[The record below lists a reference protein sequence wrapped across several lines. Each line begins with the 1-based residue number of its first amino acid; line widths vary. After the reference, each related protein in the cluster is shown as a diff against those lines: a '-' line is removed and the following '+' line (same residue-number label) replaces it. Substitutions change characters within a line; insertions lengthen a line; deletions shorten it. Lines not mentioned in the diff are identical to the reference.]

1 MIHALTA
8 ALFTT
13 VATPVSE
20 FDAWYTL
27 SLSGTQAGWQH
38 TTDQIEGERRIR
50 TSTEEMTIGRANVE
64 VTVTSQTIW
73 TEDLK
78 GHPVSMEWS
87 QLMAGSP
94 VKTTWTFHPDEIQ
107 ITVVQGDR
115 TSTSQQ
121 PAPKIPWLTPSAAE
135 ELIAIRASAGA
146 KEISWHTMLPDMG
159 TKPVRQTMIRLSDE
173 QLKVRGRV
181 MTVSK
186 WGVQIEGLP
195 VAMNTWLSSDW
206 RPVMTAMQAPFG
218 ELRATLCSREEALA
232 GSQTDA
238 PELFMSLFVKPVG
251 ELSLPASAT
260 SAVMRVST
268 ADGSP
273 LMLPTEGAQS
283 VKQTPDGSLELVVQL
298 DGRQP
303 LEGDVPEACTSS
315 SAMIAADDE
324 VVLELVRKATAD
336 LPADASAAQRAEA
349 ARAFV
354 NGWIH
359 RKGLATAFASAS
371 ETARTRKGDCSEH
384 AVLLSAMLRS
394 MKIPSRVASG
404 LVWVDGAEA
413 FGWHMWTQGVIDGAW
428 IDFDATLPSR
438 YSVGHILVATSNLED
453 GDGQRELLSLLG
465 LLGNLNIEIVR
476 VDQ

>member
-1 MIHALTA
+1 MHAITA
-8 ALFTT
+8 ALVTT
-13 VATPVSE
+13 LASPVTE

-38 TTDQIEGERRIR
+38 TTDRIEGERRIR
-50 TSTEEMTIGRANVE
+50 TSTEEMRIGRANVE
-64 VTVTSQTIW
+64 VTVTSKTTW

-78 GHPVSMEWS
+78 GRPISMEWS

-94 VKTTWTFHPDEIQ
+94 VKTTWTFHPEEIQ

-115 TSTSQQ
+115 TSTSLQ
-121 PAPKIPWLTPSAAE
+121 PAPTIPWLTPSAAE

-159 TKPVRQTMIRLSDE
+159 TQPVRQTMTRLSDDE
-173 QLKVRGRV
+173 LKVRGRV
-181 MTVSK
+181 MPVSK

-195 VAMNTWLSSDW
+195 VAMKTWLSTDW
-206 RPVMTAMQAPFG
+206 RPVMTTMQAPFG
-218 ELRATLCSREEALA
+218 ELRAMMCSQEEALA
-232 GSQTDA
+232 GSQSDA
-238 PELFMSLFVKPVG
+238 PELFMSLFIKPVG
-251 ELSLPASAT
+251 QQSLSASAT
-260 SAVMRVST
+260 NAVMRVST
-268 ADGSP
+268 NDGSP
-273 LMLPTEGAQS
+273 LLLPTVGAQS
-283 VKQTPDGSLELVVQL
+283 VTQSTDGSLELVVQL
-298 DGRQP
+298 EGRQP
-303 LEGDVPEACTSS
+303 LEGDVPGACTAS

-324 VVLELVRKATAD
+324 VVQDLVRKATAD
-336 LPADASAAQRAEA
+336 LPADASQAQRAEA

-371 ETARTRKGDCSEH
+371 ETARSRKGDCSEH
-384 AVLLSAMLRS
+384 AVLLAAMLRS
-394 MKIPSRVASG
+394 MQIPARVASG
-404 LVWVDGAEA
+404 LVWVDGADA
-413 FGWHMWTQGVIDGAW
+413 FGWHMWTQAVIDGAW
-428 IDFDATLPSR
+428 IDFDATLPAR